1 MILSK
6 KNSHKFN
13 FSGTAVLLLA
23 ISTMTITACSMKNE
37 ESAVSILKDGRI
49 DSQIIENFEKPYYD
63 QDELQ
68 QRILQEAASYNRMA
82 GEGAISVEKVDADN
96 GIIRVK
102 MTYAKASDYAAFNN
116 GVFFVGS
123 IEEAREAGYD
133 LNKVLSSTKDS
144 LVTVGMSDIL
154 AMTDVQILITDMKEP
169 VTLNG
174 KAAYISNN
182 VTVNEKLKTV
192 IFDQESK
199 ELSYIIYTD

>member
-13 FSGTAVLLLA
+13 FSKTAVLLLA
-23 ISTMTITACSMKNE
+23 ISIMTITACSMKNE
-37 ESAVSILKDGRI
+37 ESTVSILKDGRI

-68 QRILQEAASYNRMA
+68 QRILQEVASYNRMA

-96 GIIRVK
+96 GIVRVK

-144 LVTVGMSDIL
+144 LVTVGMSDML

>member
-13 FSGTAVLLLA
+13 FSKTAVLLLA
-23 ISTMTITACSMKNE
+23 ISIMTITACSMKNE
-37 ESAVSILKDGRI
+37 ESTVSILKDGRI

-96 GIIRVK
+96 GIVRVK

-144 LVTVGMSDIL
+144 LVTVGMSDML